1 MYRPAPLALA
11 LMMMETM
18 MATPTGAQTLA
29 PNGSESRPFR
39 PVVGQ
44 AFPDLV
50 LPSLDDGRP
59 LSLAD
64 FHGKKVILHVFA
76 SW

>member
-1 MYRPAPLALA
+1 MYRLAPLAFA
-11 LMMMETM
+11 LMMMETL
-18 MATPTGAQTLA
+18 MATPTAAQTLA
-29 PNGSESRPFR
+29 SNDPEDRPFR

-64 FHGKKVILHVFA
+64 FRGKKVILHVFA